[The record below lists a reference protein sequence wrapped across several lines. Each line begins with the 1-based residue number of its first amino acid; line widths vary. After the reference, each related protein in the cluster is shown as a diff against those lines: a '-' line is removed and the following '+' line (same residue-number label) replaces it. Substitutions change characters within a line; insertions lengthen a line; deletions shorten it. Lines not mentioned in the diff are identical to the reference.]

1 MISVVCQEYTHIAQ
15 LAPFPHNNVYIYVYG
30 RCGYLLTPSGVGSLF
45 GFELQPFCLLLLE
58 RILLWGWSLCFHTRP
73 SQPQIYLLISSF
85 NSIGKSCPAIL
96 ALYRSKSPAAKWRE
110 LFVHEPVHF
119 WSFLKSF
126 LPPLRPNKEEYSDSN
141 EQWMS
146 FCPAG

>member
-1 MISVVCQEYTHIAQ
+1 MISVVCQEYIYIAQ

-30 RCGYLLTPSGVGSLF
+30 RYGYLFPLSGVGSLL
-45 GFELQPFCLLLLE
+45 GFELQSFCLLPLE
-58 RILLWGWSLCFHTRP
+58 RMLLWAWSLCFHPRP

-85 NSIGKSCPAIL
+85 NSISKSYPAIL
-96 ALYRSKSPAAKWRE
+96 ALYRSKNPAAKWRE
-110 LFVHEPVHF
+110 LFVHVHF

-126 LPPLRPNKEEYSDSN
+126 LPPVRPNKEEYPDSN

-146 FCPAG
+146 FCPAW